1 LFKYINGFAFMHEL
15 SLSKATYKSI
25 LKIVQ
30 NKNKDLNEIKEI
42 ILGIGEIQNIDIEIF
57 LQSLE
62 NYLPNIKINYEII
75 KAKIK
80 CNKCFN
86 EWFYS
91 DSLNSL
97 DEDQKESIHFIPE
110 TIYLFIRCNKCNSN
124 DFEIIDGRG
133 IFILDLLF
141 E

>member
-1 LFKYINGFAFMHEL
+1 MHEL